1 VRATGDTRSGLSQ
14 PALEGDDLHERAF
27 DDMAGTYDA
36 TFTDSI
42 VGRALREIVWSRLE
56 QVFRP
61 PQRILELGCGTGEDA
76 VRLASR
82 GMRVVATDS
91 SSQMIRVAR
100 RKALIGN
107 CQERIEFRCLAMED
121 IGSLADSDVFDGVLS
136 NFGAVNCVQDL
147 RALVADVAE
156 RLAPGAPL
164 LWVVMGRHAPWEWL
178 WYLLQGQWRKA
189 WRRLRPGG
197 SEWRDLTI
205 SYPTPAQMRSLL
217 LPHFAVTRLAPLGVV
232 LPPSYASAWLD
243 RSPMAA
249 KVLIRLERW
258 AQRSSLLASWS
269 DHFIVEAIRLPRDS
283 AHADIPAGAA

>member
-1 VRATGDTRSGLSQ
+1 VRATGDTRAGLSR
-14 PALEGDDLHERAF
+14 PTLAGDDSRDRAF

-36 TFTDSI
+36 TFTDTA

-61 PQRILELGCGTGEDA
+61 SQRILELGCGTGEDA
-76 VRLASR
+76 VQLASR
-82 GMRVVATDS
+82 GVRVVATDS

-121 IGSLADSDVFDGVLS
+121 LGSLGDGDVFDGVLS

-147 RALVADVAE
+147 QGLVADVAE

-178 WYLLQGQWRKA
+178 WYLMRGRWRKA

-197 SEWRDLTI
+197 SEWRDLII
-205 SYPTPAQMRSLL
+205 SYPTPAKMRSLL
-217 LPHFAVTRLAPLGVV
+217 LPHFRVTRLAPLGVA

-243 RSPMAA
+243 RSPVAA
-249 KVLIRLERW
+249 KALTRLERW
-258 AQRSSLLASWS
+258 AQGSSLLASCS
-269 DHFIVEAIRLPRDS
+269 DHFIVEAVRLPSGS
-283 AHADIPAGAA
+283 APAHTSAGAF

>member
-1 VRATGDTRSGLSQ
+1 VRATGDTS
-14 PALEGDDLHERAF
+14 AAF
-27 DDMAGTYDA
+27 DDMAGAYDA
-36 TFTDSI
+36 TFTDST

-76 VRLASR
+76 VQLAGR
-82 GMRVVATDS
+82 GVRVVATDA

-121 IGSLADSDVFDGVLS
+121 IGSLADDGLFDGVLS
-136 NFGAVNCVQDL
+136 NFGAVNCVKDL
-147 RALVADVAE
+147 RALAADVAA

-164 LWVVMGRHAPWEWL
+164 LWVVMGRHAPWEWF
-178 WYLLQGQWRKA
+178 WYLTKGQWRKA
-189 WRRLRPGG
+189 WRRLSPGG

-205 SYPTPAQMRSLL
+205 SYPTPAEMRSLL
-217 LPHFAVTRLAPLGVV
+217 LPHFEVTRLAPLGVA

-243 RSPMAA
+243 RSPFAA
-249 KVLIRLERW
+249 KVLTRLERW

-269 DHFIVEAIRLPRDS
+269 DHFIVEAVRLPRGS
-283 AHADIPAGAA
+283 AQADTSAGAA

>member
-1 VRATGDTRSGLSQ
+1 VHDN
-14 PALEGDDLHERAF
+14 AF
-27 DDMAGTYDA
+27 DGMAGNYDA
-36 TFTDSI
+36 TFTDTL

-56 QVFRP
+56 QVFQP
-61 PQRILELGCGTGEDA
+61 PRRILELGCGTGEDA
-76 VRLASR
+76 VQLARR
-82 GMRVVATDS
+82 GVRVVATDS

-107 CQERIEFRCLAMED
+107 CQEGIEFRCLAMED
-121 IGSLADSDVFDGVLS
+121 IGSLADGEVFDGVLS

-147 RALVADVAE
+147 QSLVDDVAE

-164 LWVVMGRHAPWEWL
+164 LWVIMGRHAPWEWF
-178 WYLLQGQWRKA
+178 WYLTRGQWRKA
-189 WRRLRPGG
+189 LRRLRPGG

-205 SYPTPAQMRSLL
+205 SYPTPARMRSLL

-243 RSPMAA
+243 RSPRAA
-249 KVLIRLERW
+249 KALTRLERW

-269 DHFIVEAIRLPRDS
+269 DHFIVEAVRLPRGS
-283 AHADIPAGAA
+283 VHAPAGAAR